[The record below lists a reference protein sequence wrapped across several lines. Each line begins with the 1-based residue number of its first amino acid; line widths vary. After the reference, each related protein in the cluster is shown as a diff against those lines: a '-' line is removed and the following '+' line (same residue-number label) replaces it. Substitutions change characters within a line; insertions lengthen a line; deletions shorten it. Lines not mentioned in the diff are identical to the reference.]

1 MVLTKGK
8 SKLAFTLVELVV
20 TIAIIGVLAGILI
33 PSIFGYIKM
42 AKMEGLNNNARTVFL
57 AAQNYLTGWTGDGND
72 AAALDPDGAP
82 VDLKKILP
90 EVPQKEMDENGGNI
104 RHLALARMDSDG
116 EKRQS
121 RLYQLLSGYIS
132 DQLLLEKSILLEYNA
147 KTGQV
152 RSAFVSE
159 EPFLDYAGEDGDP
172 TNVNDR
178 REDALW
184 EKEQGYYGV
193 DYTGSLPERVED
205 QTLSVRI
212 VNSGGMLGVEC
223 DIADYL
229 NAKENTQYE
238 FRVFSLEDPKK
249 GYTFT
254 FDPNAVTDR
263 ASAGGTVW
271 AVTYNNAKTAIEK
284 ADPAR
289 PMVYKTEVDP
299 DGTGHIV
306 WILDVFSEW
315 NAYNSTRDMGI
326 ANCYPD
332 LPVGMLDA
340 QVTARAADTGG
351 ELAVKQSGNMEHS
364 YFAGQ
369 EKGADGSL
377 TYTLRD
383 ARQLNNVRYMT
394 NEKGYITGAFK
405 QIGDISMRAFFDQTG
420 DRVLAEGARVT
431 IAPLGIFA
439 GTYSA
444 EDAKAAVGED
454 GNYKI
459 TELMAA
465 SVSGQAGLFE
475 ENRGSVQNLTV
486 EGAQVGTET
495 VPVRTAGGVIAGTN
509 ANVGVLQNCNV
520 SGSVTG
526 GASVGGLAGVNNGK
540 IIGCKSGVFPAP
552 GTANAVQYTYKN
564 TYFYTEKVLRNQK
577 PVEIEK
583 ELPCVL
589 SSGQAREKGAAVGG
603 VTGTNAG
610 TVSQC
615 INISQI
621 ENHSENGRAGGLVG
635 LNAGGVLKE
644 SYNAGR
650 VVAEGDGGSVGGAAG
665 ENGARIENCYNTGRI
680 NLKDGGKNDPG
691 DDIPLANGMIGGVA
705 GRNTQDGQL
714 ADCYAINYI
723 GYNEWQENTVAGGI
737 VGRDE
742 TTDPDFIT
750 NCSFIPGENLTNALG
765 VSILGARGELR
776 AVYRP
781 EDLADYYTDEPWR
794 RDDPSVADTFYYR
807 YPYLYGLKSEQAT
820 PWEQITPAVPALM
833 ARMQNGE
840 LLTAEWTNGASALQ
854 KGISV
859 ELLDESGH
867 VLDTIGDISLPA
879 LRGITSVR
887 EALQNPLTGNSGREY
902 PVFYEDDT
910 YKIVLDGILMDDL
923 QNTIENHF
931 RDRQGIG
938 VRVTYPGEET
948 VVSNLENPLYAGTAD
963 EGNQIANARHLYN
976 VRYRSGENFVQT
988 GNIGL
993 HNFDGS
999 EAVIPPIGELTGSY
1013 DGGGYSISQLLVA
1026 AKTGDAGLFAQ
1037 VGETAAVRDLAL
1049 ESGVVMG
1056 RGNVGGIAG
1065 VNYGTVSGC
1074 TVKPGVSV
1082 AGSAGSAGEQ
1092 KNIGGVAGLN
1102 AGSAA
1107 GADRRPVTPA
1117 DNYLHAENGAW
1128 QGSKDKRILY
1138 TAGGALPAQFNELY
1152 LAFQTLDLTE
1162 TNTPPGWEKRPD
1174 QLGVA
1179 VTIEDTVYPLYRRSA
1194 GRITA
1199 LTVADLQGMGEK
1211 AAQGYYIRCYLT
1223 YDGAGWALEADGLT
1237 DQPGYS
1243 AYSGEIIGCI
1253 NEASLAQTADTANA
1267 GDSLGGVAGA
1277 NESIIRD
1284 CVSGTVPAAPSMTL
1298 QEVLANAT
1306 RYTAVNAET
1315 VGGVTGGNTG
1325 EITGCVNAA
1334 QVSSAA
1340 GSLAGGI
1347 AGSSV
1352 NLVDRCYNAGT
1363 VQMTGASG
1371 SVGGV
1376 LGKNTGTVTN
1386 CYNTGRVNVES
1397 VKKSSVTLADG
1408 NIGGVIGRNGESAAV
1423 NACYNIGY
1431 VGDAAGSGSAGGV
1444 IGLNKNTSPSAAR
1457 VQNIYTLAEAAL
1469 NKNAV
1474 GAGTVSGVQD
1484 EPVTKDALIAA
1495 RIGTAFTADAVPVSG
1510 TYLYPYPYL
1519 RGASA
1524 AQRTPWEDT
1533 TLSDGL
1539 KGSGTYGDPY
1549 QVWSAD
1555 DLQLVEQY
1563 DSKTNDAYF
1572 QQMEDI
1578 DMLGVGY
1585 RPIASFKGHFDGAG
1599 HIISNLTPLIGTLE
1613 GGSGDP
1619 GRYAG
1624 GLMLRSNGNVRNV
1637 CLVNPQIVLSYRE
1650 PKDAWGNIN
1659 QLYLGG
1665 IVGMT
1670 SGRVENCMVIGGSI
1684 TAVIERDAFDV
1695 TAYLGGAVGYNT
1707 GGAIDYCGCTADII
1721 LVNQGTKLKG
1731 SYLGGLSG
1739 RSYGSGV
1746 SHSYF
1751 AGTLGSVE
1759 TSVLKGG
1766 IAGLNEG
1773 AVNSCVILEGSAQ
1786 QAAGSGNAASPVEFC
1801 SGRTMASNSILG
1813 ILGGG
1818 VWHFVP
1824 ESGYPYPLS
1833 VDVTAVLPA
1842 ASFNTLPAEE
1852 PSARETA
1859 PSPSGGAEP
1868 SSQETAEPELSPSLQ
1883 PELDAAKS
1891 SAGSEQTGG
1900 EAA

>member
-1 MVLTKGK
+1 MLAILRGADDGVIRAVL
-8 SKLAFTLVELVV
+8 
-20 TIAIIGVLAGILI
+20 
-33 PSIFGYIKM
+33 
-42 AKMEGLNNNARTVFL
+42 
-57 AAQNYLTGWTGDGND
+57 
-72 AAALDPDGAP
+72 
-82 VDLKKILP
+82 
-90 EVPQKEMDENGGNI
+90 
-104 RHLALARMDSDG
+104 H
-116 EKRQS
+116 
-121 RLYQLLSGYIS
+121 
-132 DQLLLEKSILLEYNA
+132 
-147 KTGQV
+147 GQ
-152 RSAFVSE
+152 
-159 EPFLDYAGEDGDP
+159 
-172 TNVNDR
+172 
-178 REDALW
+178 
-184 EKEQGYYGV
+184 
-193 DYTGSLPERVED
+193 
-205 QTLSVRI
+205 
-212 VNSGGMLGVEC
+212 
-223 DIADYL
+223 
-229 NAKENTQYE
+229 
-238 FRVFSLEDPKK
+238 
-249 GYTFT
+249 
-254 FDPNAVTDR
+254 
-263 ASAGGTVW
+263 
-271 AVTYNNAKTAIEK
+271 
-284 ADPAR
+284 
-289 PMVYKTEVDP
+289 
-299 DGTGHIV
+299 
-306 WILDVFSEW
+306 
-315 NAYNSTRDMGI
+315 
-326 ANCYPD
+326 
-332 LPVGMLDA
+332 
-340 QVTARAADTGG
+340 RAAPFG
-351 ELAVKQSGNMEHS
+351 
-364 YFAGQ
+364 
-369 EKGADGSL
+369 
-377 TYTLRD
+377 
-383 ARQLNNVRYMT
+383 
-394 NEKGYITGAFK
+394 FK
-405 QIGDISMRAFFDQTG
+405 
-420 DRVLAEGARVT
+420 
-431 IAPLGIFA
+431 
-439 GTYSA
+439 
-444 EDAKAAVGED
+444 
-454 GNYKI
+454 
-459 TELMAA
+459 
-465 SVSGQAGLFE
+465 
-475 ENRGSVQNLTV
+475 
-486 EGAQVGTET
+486 
-495 VPVRTAGGVIAGTN
+495 
-509 ANVGVLQNCNV
+509 
-520 SGSVTG
+520 
-526 GASVGGLAGVNNGK
+526 
-540 IIGCKSGVFPAP
+540 
-552 GTANAVQYTYKN
+552 
-564 TYFYTEKVLRNQK
+564 
-577 PVEIEK
+577 
-583 ELPCVL
+583 
-589 SSGQAREKGAAVGG
+589 
-603 VTGTNAG
+603 
-610 TVSQC
+610 
-615 INISQI
+615 
-621 ENHSENGRAGGLVG
+621 
-635 LNAGGVLKE
+635 
-644 SYNAGR
+644 
-650 VVAEGDGGSVGGAAG
+650 
-665 ENGARIENCYNTGRI
+665 
-680 NLKDGGKNDPG
+680 
-691 DDIPLANGMIGGVA
+691 
-705 GRNTQDGQL
+705 
-714 ADCYAINYI
+714 
-723 GYNEWQENTVAGGI
+723 
-737 VGRDE
+737 
-742 TTDPDFIT
+742 
-750 NCSFIPGENLTNALG
+750 
-765 VSILGARGELR
+765 
-776 AVYRP
+776 
-781 EDLADYYTDEPWR
+781 
-794 RDDPSVADTFYYR
+794 
-807 YPYLYGLKSEQAT
+807 
-820 PWEQITPAVPALM
+820 
-833 ARMQNGE
+833 
-840 LLTAEWTNGASALQ
+840 ALQ
-854 KGISV
+854 
-859 ELLDESGH
+859 
-867 VLDTIGDISLPA
+867 
-879 LRGITSVR
+879 
-887 EALQNPLTGNSGREY
+887 
-902 PVFYEDDT
+902 
-910 YKIVLDGILMDDL
+910 
-923 QNTIENHF
+923 F
-931 RDRQGIG
+931 R
-938 VRVTYPGEET
+938 
-948 VVSNLENPLYAGTAD
+948 A
-963 EGNQIANARHLYN
+963 
-976 VRYRSGENFVQT
+976 
-988 GNIGL
+988 
-993 HNFDGS
+993 
-999 EAVIPPIGELTGSY
+999 
-1013 DGGGYSISQLLVA
+1013 
-1026 AKTGDAGLFAQ
+1026 
-1037 VGETAAVRDLAL
+1037 
-1049 ESGVVMG
+1049 
-1056 RGNVGGIAG
+1056 
-1065 VNYGTVSGC
+1065 
-1074 TVKPGVSV
+1074 
-1082 AGSAGSAGEQ
+1082 
-1092 KNIGGVAGLN
+1092 
-1102 AGSAA
+1102 
-1107 GADRRPVTPA
+1107 
-1117 DNYLHAENGAW
+1117 
-1128 QGSKDKRILY
+1128 
-1138 TAGGALPAQFNELY
+1138 
-1152 LAFQTLDLTE
+1152 
-1162 TNTPPGWEKRPD
+1162 
-1174 QLGVA
+1174 
-1179 VTIEDTVYPLYRRSA
+1179 
-1194 GRITA
+1194 
-1199 LTVADLQGMGEK
+1199 
-1211 AAQGYYIRCYLT
+1211 
-1223 YDGAGWALEADGLT
+1223 
-1237 DQPGYS
+1237 
-1243 AYSGEIIGCI
+1243 
-1253 NEASLAQTADTANA
+1253 
-1267 GDSLGGVAGA
+1267 
-1277 NESIIRD
+1277 
-1284 CVSGTVPAAPSMTL
+1284 
-1298 QEVLANAT
+1298 
-1306 RYTAVNAET
+1306 
-1315 VGGVTGGNTG
+1315 GGVTGGNTG

-1363 VQMTGASG
+1363 VQMTGAGG

-1707 GGAIDYCGCTADII
+1707 GGAVDYCGCTADII